1 MQNAIQ
7 LSKIKTMIIGFFSV
21 LGLSLLFSCSKNIAD
36 NPRQEEVSASNRS
49 SATQTENSIVS
60 EPYESTLF
68 IPCANGGVGEDV
80 NLTGT
85 VKIVRQETYNNQRF
99 TFTLHAIPDGITGV
113 GLSTGDTFTA
123 IGGSQSTVTGT
134 IEYGGQYSATY
145 VQQMRFT
152 GPGISFVVKYKF
164 HVTVTSDGNIST
176 RIDEEKI
183 ECNN

>member
-7 LSKIKTMIIGFFSV
+7 LSKTRSMIIGILSV
-21 LGLSLLFSCSKNIAD
+21 FALTLLFSCSKNIAER
-36 NPRQEEVSASNRS
+36 PGEEEVSASNQS
-49 SATQTENSIVS
+49 SGAQTENSVVS

-68 IPCANGGVGEDV
+68 IPCANGGAGEDV
-80 NLTGT
+80 TLTGT
-85 VKIVRQETYNNQRF
+85 VKIIRQEMYNNQRF
-99 TFTLHAIPDGITGV
+99 TFILHAIPDGITGV

-123 IGGSQSTVTGT
+123 IGGSQDAVTGT

-145 VQQMRFT
+145 IQQMRFT
-152 GPGISFVVKYKF
+152 GQGISFIVKYKF
-164 HVTVTSDGNIST
+164 HVTVTSNGEIST